1 MEENIEVE
9 ISVLK
14 GDKLFNEN
22 TPFIINL
29 SSPELDSDTKR
40 SHTDLICVID
50 SSMSM
55 RGTKI
60 NEVKKSLK
68 ILIDLMDQNDR
79 LALITFNKSATNY
92 FDLQYLTDKNKI
104 ILKNKID
111 LIENNR
117 GTNILSGL
125 KNAVDIIKEEQKQ
138 NNKKRVSSVILLSDG
153 KDTYRND
160 TQLADSLKNMTKG
173 FGLSFTLHTFG
184 YGYKYDEKILKKL
197 ACLRD
202 GSFYFVENYKKVS
215 EYFACVLGG
224 CISVIS
230 NKGELNVKLLKNSCK
245 IVKAFGGESLYE
257 YKLEDDTFETNML
270 QFLCGKEYSFV
281 LEIKIDEKD
290 VKIGEELLN
299 IDFNYEDIVSQKK
312 KNKNYKYKYE
322 LQSIDYMKA
331 NEEYIRSQVY
341 YVLDK
346 VIQLFEKGEKDE
358 AKKILD
364 DIKDWLEE
372 KYKGENTNF
381 LINVYKAYNIFKNDT
396 SLVNTSIKF
405 ISSEIRQNQLKKQ
418 GCNMVF
424 CNSVQMS
431 LVKSI
436 SKHPF
441 HNSMQFV
448 KNDLTKSIVFK

>member
-160 TQLADSLKNMTKG
+160 TQLAD
-173 FGLSFTLHTFG
+173 
-184 YGYKYDEKILKKL
+184 
-197 ACLRD
+197 
-202 GSFYFVENYKKVS
+202 
-215 EYFACVLGG
+215 
-224 CISVIS
+224 
-230 NKGELNVKLLKNSCK
+230 
-245 IVKAFGGESLYE
+245 
-257 YKLEDDTFETNML
+257 
-270 QFLCGKEYSFV
+270 
-281 LEIKIDEKD
+281 
-290 VKIGEELLN
+290 
-299 IDFNYEDIVSQKK
+299 
-312 KNKNYKYKYE
+312 
-322 LQSIDYMKA
+322 
-331 NEEYIRSQVY
+331 
-341 YVLDK
+341 
-346 VIQLFEKGEKDE
+346 
-358 AKKILD
+358 
-364 DIKDWLEE
+364 
-372 KYKGENTNF
+372 
-381 LINVYKAYNIFKNDT
+381 
-396 SLVNTSIKF
+396 
-405 ISSEIRQNQLKKQ
+405 
-418 GCNMVF
+418 
-424 CNSVQMS
+424 
-431 LVKSI
+431 
-436 SKHPF
+436 
-441 HNSMQFV
+441 
-448 KNDLTKSIVFK
+448 